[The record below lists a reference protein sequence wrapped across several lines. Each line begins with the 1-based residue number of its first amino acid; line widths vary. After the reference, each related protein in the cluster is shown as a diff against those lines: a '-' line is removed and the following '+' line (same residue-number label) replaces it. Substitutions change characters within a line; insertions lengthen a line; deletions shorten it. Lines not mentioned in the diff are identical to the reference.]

1 MKNNKLN
8 LERILRIIDCGKT
21 KPLPAIQD
29 YPSFRIPDIQTGVEN
44 HHSKQCRFKYACT
57 LWTEGFNTITHT
69 VWFK

>member
-44 HHSKQCRFKYACT
+44 HHLNNVGLCMHVRCGLKVSI
-57 LWTEGFNTITHT
+57 LSHT